1 MVNPSAKLNDTDLE
15 WLINNRYVQMS
26 FITAFGTANPSHQF
40 SQTALADFMVRSM
53 QLNNDNERKLRTIFR
68 ATGINSRF
76 SVLADYGKSKDF
88 DFYPNTPNFEPFP
101 STKQRLEA
109 FRDYALPLSLAAIE
123 KMKYSMIDLQKITHL
138 IVVSCTGMYAPG
150 LDIDIIKSLQLPTT
164 TQRTCITFMGCY
176 AAFNALKVADA
187 YCKSD
192 ANSKVLIVCT
202 ELCSLH
208 FQKEPTE
215 NNLLA
220 NALFADGSAAVFVEA
235 QSEQP
240 IKLSLEHFHNDLAP
254 EGEHDMAWS
263 VGDLGFEMKLSAYVP
278 GIIQSGIQQLTNSL
292 LKKISKELQDIKYI
306 AVHPGGKKIVEVIEQ
321 QLSFSKEQNKHALNV
336 LKHFGNMSSPT
347 VLFVLNEIFKNL
359 SSADDGERILSLAF
373 GPGLTLESMVLKIHS
388 AHA

>member
-1 MVNPSAKLNDTDLE
+1 
-15 WLINNRYVQMS
+15 MS
-26 FITAFGTANPSHQF
+26 FITAFGTANPSNQF
-40 SQTALADFMVRSM
+40 SQLALADFMVRSM
-53 QLNNDNERKLRTIFR
+53 QLNPGDERKLRTIFR
-68 ATGINSRF
+68 ATGIDYRY
-76 SVLADYGKSKDF
+76 SVLADYGKSNDF
-88 DFYPNTPNFEPFP
+88 DFYPNTPDFEPFP
-101 STKQRLEA
+101 STQKRLEA
-109 FRDYALPLSLAAIE
+109 FRHYALPLSLAAIDNL
-123 KMKYSMIDLQKITHL
+123 KASSADLQKITNL

-150 LDIDIIKSLQLPTT
+150 LDIDLIKALNLPTT
-164 TQRTCITFMGCY
+164 IQRTCITFMGCY

-220 NALFADGSAAVFVEA
+220 NALFADGSAAVLVEA
-235 QSEQP
+235 QSEQT

-292 LKKISKELQDIKYI
+292 LKKIRKEIQDIKYV
-306 AVHPGGKKIVEVIEQ
+306 AVHPGGKKIVEVIEH
-321 QLSFSKEQNKHALNV
+321 QLGLSREQNRLAFEV
-336 LKHFGNMSSPT
+336 LRQYGNMSSPT
-347 VLFVLNEIFKNL
+347 VLFVLNEIFKSL
-359 SSADDGERILSLAF
+359 SRADDGERILSLAF